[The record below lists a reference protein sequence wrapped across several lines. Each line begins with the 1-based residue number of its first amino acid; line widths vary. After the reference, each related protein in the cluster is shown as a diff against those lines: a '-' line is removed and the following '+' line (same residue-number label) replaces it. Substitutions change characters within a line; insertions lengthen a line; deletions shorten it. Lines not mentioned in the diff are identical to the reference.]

1 MKEGGTMEKERELEE
16 LLVLAKQGDQEA
28 QLAIVTAFRP
38 LVRKLAA
45 QERDYS
51 RRTDL
56 ASQLVLGLL
65 EAIRKYPGEDAR
77 KFPGFVKTHLTYL
90 LSHYIRKEVRW
101 NKLKEKLYD
110 QTQESCY
117 TEDFTLRIQRR
128 ELQDALRCLTPAE
141 QRLVYLAVGQRIPW
155 KALGRT
161 FQSPVSTLYGRYK
174 RALGKVKERVKSGSA
189 AFPSHA
195 KGDHLL

>member
-1 MKEGGTMEKERELEE
+1 MEKERKLEE
-16 LLVLAKQGDQEA
+16 WLLLAKQGNQEA

-45 QERDYS
+45 QERDLS

-90 LSHYIRKEVRW
+90 LSHYIRKEARQKRIQKKVQVMEGGRSS
-101 NKLKEKLYD
+101 Y
-110 QTQESCY
+110 Q
-117 TEDFTLRIQRR
+117 EDFLRGIQAEEIRKHSDSSPPRNGSWYARR
-128 ELQDALRCLTPAE
+128 PSSKSPGKSSRKPTSAPCPLYMA
-141 QRLVYLAVGQRIPW
+141 GI
-155 KALGRT
+155 GR
-161 FQSPVSTLYGRYK
+161 R
-174 RALGKVKERVKSGSA
+174 
-189 AFPSHA
+189 
-195 KGDHLL
+195 